1 MGYTTVRASPGAVS
15 AAARLTQNAQAAG
28 VRPEQVCDALE
39 LLVDQVSG
47 EAGVWEPAVC
57 ARALLQAQGDIARA
71 VSLVRAWAAML
82 PRLATSRTALSS
94 MRTVRRITPAFRE
107 PEGGQYLGASL
118 DYAQRLLDLDDEETR
133 ARAVSNGTHETVATV
148 ANGAPHPAA
157 PIAHDLHRALEGLEL
172 DGRVDPGR
180 AARPLDR
187 TREPVEVG
195 AERGAFAQLLSRA
208 ETGTMTALAYTA
220 IRGDG
225 DHPTLAELRGGELE
239 VEVIHPR
246 SGGTVRVGAVPATVA
261 EMVLYRGRR
270 RGGERRLT
278 LGVGVTFGRLERRAI
293 AAALLDAN
301 CAAVQA
307 TTADRAP
314 PAAAEEF
321 LTIALEGQEAT
332 GFLEHLKLPH
342 HVTFTST
349 LDRLQADRVED
360 GVAFE
365 EDS

>member
-15 AAARLTQNAQAAG
+15 AAARLAQNAQAVG
-28 VRPEQVCDALE
+28 VSPEQVCDALGI
-39 LLVDQVSG
+39 LVDQVSG

-57 ARALLQAQGDIARA
+57 ARALLQAQGDVARA

-82 PRLATSRTALSS
+82 PRLATARTALSG

-107 PEGGQYLGASL
+107 PDGGQYLGASL
-118 DYAQRLLDLDDEETR
+118 DYAQRLLDLDDHETS
-133 ARAVSNGTHETVATV
+133 AMPNAGHETVS
-148 ANGAPHPAA
+148 NGAPHPPA
-157 PIAHDLHRALEGLEL
+157 PMAQDLRRALEGLEL

-187 TREPVEVG
+187 TRQPVEVG
-195 AERGAFAQLLSRA
+195 EQRGAFAQLLSRA
-208 ETGTMTALAYTA
+208 ETGTMTAMAYTA

-239 VEVIHPR
+239 LEVVHPR
-246 SGGTVRVGAVPATVA
+246 SGGTVRVGVVPATVA
-261 EMVLYRGRR
+261 EMVLYRRPP
-270 RGGERRLT
+270 RGNDRRLT

-301 CAAVQA
+301 CAAVAPA
-307 TTADRAP
+307 TAGRPA
-314 PAAAEEF
+314 PAADEEF

-349 LDRLQADRVED
+349 LDRLLADD
-360 GVAFE
+360 VADDAAPE